1 VLRVREGIS
10 GRLLPVV
17 GAGGAPPPLS
27 ARDGCGRHA
36 TNGTVARYRT
46 REGKGGADRAVAVT
60 RREEA
65 ERGLD
70 VRTSRPAAMRSGG
83 GAGDE
88 GTVVTPRARGCAGRW
103 MRRSY
108 RSGSFCALLLL
119 GSGVFPLFCVVGNV
133 ALLCSVG
140 DGLSVVG
147 CEPVRLVSMDALFRF
162 YSRIIIIM

>member
-60 RREEA
+60 GREEA

-88 GTVVTPRARGCAGRW
+88 GTVVTPRARGCASRWRCEGRIVPDL
-103 MRRSY
+103 S
-108 RSGSFCALLLL
+108 ALFFSLAA
-119 GSGVFPLFCVVGNV
+119 VCFP
-133 ALLCSVG
+133 CSVG
-140 DGLSVVG
+140 G
-147 CEPVRLVSMDALFRF
+147 
-162 YSRIIIIM
+162 